1 MFSKPPKSRKKG
13 AAQSTAQS
21 ASARAAACYGR
32 PYIAALAPLIPPC
45 NHNTTEGA
53 VPMKPACGRRS
64 EVREVHVHRA
74 APQASPREP
83 TQILRLWY
91 NSIASAS
98 TGFAPNALALFNSR
112 RVAPTIYPG
121 GREQAGRG
129 FAVSIA
135 TWRVYRRPGQPGG
148 SFTGR
153 RNAPAFTSAST
164 PALSG
169 KTVERWVDPLGLH
182 FTKTL
187 VAATLT
193 RAFYVTAPSQS
204 RIPIYLKVYNTHS
217 Q

>member
-1 MFSKPPKSRKKG
+1 M
-13 AAQSTAQS
+13 
-21 ASARAAACYGR
+21 
-32 PYIAALAPLIPPC
+32 
-45 NHNTTEGA
+45 
-53 VPMKPACGRRS
+53 
-64 EVREVHVHRA
+64 
-74 APQASPREP
+74 
-83 TQILRLWY
+83 WY

-98 TGFAPNALALFNSR
+98 TGLVPNALALFNSR
-112 RVAPTIYPG
+112 RVAPTVYPG

-187 VAATLT
+187 VPTSWGSS
-193 RAFYVTAPSQS
+193 SQS
-204 RIPIYLKVYNTHS
+204 QDRRRGVRGGELRAQQLHTLSSEPLNEPAVPQQASSSSMNS
-217 Q
+217 PVVRWR

>member
-1 MFSKPPKSRKKG
+1 MWG
-13 AAQSTAQS
+13 
-21 ASARAAACYGR
+21 
-32 PYIAALAPLIPPC
+32 
-45 NHNTTEGA
+45 
-53 VPMKPACGRRS
+53 
-64 EVREVHVHRA
+64 
-74 APQASPREP
+74 
-83 TQILRLWY
+83 

-98 TGFAPNALALFNSR
+98 TGLVPNALALFNSR
-112 RVAPTIYPG
+112 RVAPTVYPG

-187 VAATLT
+187 VIRLG
-193 RAFYVTAPSQS
+193 APSACVASRASLGSRRSTTSPPSARRRVNLSAQS
-204 RIPIYLKVYNTHS
+204 ALDRRNRIDGMRS
-217 Q
+217 

>member
-1 MFSKPPKSRKKG
+1 M
-13 AAQSTAQS
+13 
-21 ASARAAACYGR
+21 
-32 PYIAALAPLIPPC
+32 
-45 NHNTTEGA
+45 
-53 VPMKPACGRRS
+53 
-64 EVREVHVHRA
+64 
-74 APQASPREP
+74 
-83 TQILRLWY
+83 WY

-98 TGFAPNALALFNSR
+98 TGLVPNALALFNSR
-112 RVAPTIYPG
+112 RVAPTVYPG

-187 VAATLT
+187 VPTLRRPFRRRRRGWT
-193 RAFYVTAPSQS
+193 HWVYLYISQKRMEQTNYQRYQLVLSALGFGRRKSKHVGTPSPDQRKAPLTPIAPLYHVSRCLSLSRRAP
-204 RIPIYLKVYNTHS
+204 
-217 Q
+217 

>member
-1 MFSKPPKSRKKG
+1 M
-13 AAQSTAQS
+13 
-21 ASARAAACYGR
+21 ASFRIIEHRFC
-32 PYIAALAPLIPPC
+32 ALFII
-45 NHNTTEGA
+45 NE
-53 VPMKPACGRRS
+53 
-64 EVREVHVHRA
+64 
-74 APQASPREP
+74 
-83 TQILRLWY
+83 QILRLWY

-112 RVAPTIYPG
+112 RVAPTVYPG

-187 VAATLT
+187 CQQWYHAHWVYLVPFSLIRLT
-193 RAFYVTAPSQS
+193 CHAP
-204 RIPIYLKVYNTHS
+204 YNAS
-217 Q
+217 

>member
-1 MFSKPPKSRKKG
+1 M
-13 AAQSTAQS
+13 
-21 ASARAAACYGR
+21 
-32 PYIAALAPLIPPC
+32 
-45 NHNTTEGA
+45 
-53 VPMKPACGRRS
+53 
-64 EVREVHVHRA
+64 
-74 APQASPREP
+74 
-83 TQILRLWY
+83 WY

-98 TGFAPNALALFNSR
+98 TGLVPNALALFNSR
-112 RVAPTIYPG
+112 RVAPTVYPG

-187 VAATLT
+187 VQYCTLGLPRPAKSRKAIHT
-193 RAFYVTAPSQS
+193 TNLSSGHTALCGGAFLGNIPYPSV
-204 RIPIYLKVYNTHS
+204 P
-217 Q
+217 